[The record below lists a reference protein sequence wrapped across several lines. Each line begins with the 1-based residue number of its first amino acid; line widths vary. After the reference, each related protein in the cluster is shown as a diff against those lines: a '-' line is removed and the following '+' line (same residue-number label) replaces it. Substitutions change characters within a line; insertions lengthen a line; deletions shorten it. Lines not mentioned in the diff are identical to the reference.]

1 MNTAILG
8 IGSNI
13 RPDDH
18 IPMVKKLLL
27 EKVDVLLETDFIQT
41 KPLGY
46 LEQDDFINGALLIKT
61 DMEHEALND
70 WLKSLEK
77 QLGRKPQEN
86 RNGPRPID
94 LDILVWNEEI
104 CDEAVVHCD
113 FVKDFVNELLP
124 KKA

>member
-1 MNTAILG
+1 MNIAILG

-18 IPMVKKLLL
+18 IPMVKKLLS

-46 LEQDDFINGALLIKT
+46 LDQDDFINGALLIKT
-61 DMEHEALND
+61 DMEHEVLND

-77 QLGRKPQEN
+77 QLGRTPQEN

-104 CDEAVVHCD
+104 CDEDVVHPD
-113 FVKDFVNELLP
+113 FVKDFVKELLP